1 MEFPE
6 LVVRADVVVRGPRLD
21 EALGQLAGLLAADL
35 ADLDAVPVFFVQGLQ
50 LVEPL
55 SECGQLQQVG
65 RSLYAGLATCR
76 HDATLVFIAEQE
88 GSTWRC
94 CCQHHPDLTTDT
106 RQ

>member
-1 MEFPE
+1 LQSHVLLLLLLLLLLCLPSQLQGTTAVWRPQWMEFPE

-55 SECGQLQQVG
+55 SECWL
-65 RSLYAGLATCR
+65 L
-76 HDATLVFIAEQE
+76 
-88 GSTWRC
+88 
-94 CCQHHPDLTTDT
+94 
-106 RQ
+106 

>member
-55 SECGQLQQVG
+55 CE
-65 RSLYAGLATCR
+65 
-76 HDATLVFIAEQE
+76 
-88 GSTWRC
+88 
-94 CCQHHPDLTTDT
+94 
-106 RQ
+106 

>member
-55 SECGQLQQVG
+55 CECRVVRLLVQDGSQFVVATVRPR
-65 RSLYAGLATCR
+65 RSRGALCGAAAL
-76 HDATLVFIAEQE
+76 E
-88 GSTWRC
+88 
-94 CCQHHPDLTTDT
+94 
-106 RQ
+106 